1 MSKQDFITA
10 AANHLADIEE
20 ARKGNKIVVSDF
32 VSKDADGNTYQ
43 YVDVVM
49 EGGGVLGLALVG
61 YLYAL
66 ERAGIRFLSIGGT
79 SAGSIVALLTAAAG
93 KPHEAR
99 VDKLIE
105 VMANMPVASFQDG
118 DDDAREFIDWLM
130 NDSAKLFKP
139 GISFSEIGAWTSGI
153 SKTLQVRDNFKE
165 DLGLCEGEAFKN
177 WVSKQLTQFGIS
189 STKSLLE
196 RIQPGAGLLSYVGRE
211 PDPGDRKARIKANL
225 CLVASDLTTERKVCF
240 PNDNV
245 IYFDDPD
252 NVPPAEYVRASMSV
266 PFFFHPKRCP
276 IPGNSNTSVTWG
288 KLVPDGESR
297 ARKYKTSWPPKE
309 CILVDGG
316 IMSNFPIDAFHSKT
330 RVPSCPTFGIKLEV
344 DRPYTEIDSPVDLLL
359 QLFNGARHCR
369 DNDFIEQNPDFN
381 KLVQSIDTGNHN
393 WLNFNISQKDQIDLF
408 KRGVEAAKQFL
419 LGDGTGR
426 KAFDWANYKEI
437 RRGIAKA
444 QNASENAVAN
454 T

>member
-10 AANHLADIEE
+10 AANHLAEIEE
-20 ARKGNKIVVSDF
+20 ARKGKQIVVSDF

-99 VDKLIE
+99 IEKLIE
-105 VMANMPVASFQDG
+105 VMAKMPVASFQDG
-118 DDDAREFIDWLM
+118 DDDAREFIDWLK
-130 NDSAKLFKP
+130 DETDKLFQP
-139 GISFSEIGAWTSGI
+139 GISFSEIGAWVSGI
-153 SKTLQVRDNFKE
+153 SKILQVRDNFKK
-165 DLGLCEGEAFKN
+165 DLGLCKGEAFKN

-189 STKSLLE
+189 STRSLME
-196 RIQPGAGLLSYVGRE
+196 KIQPGPGEISYVGNE
-211 PDPGDRKARIKANL
+211 PDPAARLARLKASL

-240 PNDNV
+240 PNDTAL
-245 IYFDDPD
+245 YFDDPY
-252 NVPPAEYVRASMSV
+252 NVSPAEYVRASMSV
-266 PFFFHPKRCP
+266 PFFFHPKRCSVP
-276 IPGNSNTSVTWG
+276 SSQETSVRWG
-288 KLVPDGESR
+288 QVVTDGESR
-297 ARKYKTSWPPKE
+297 AQKYGANWPPKE
-309 CILVDGG
+309 CVLVDGG
-316 IMSNFPIDAFHSKT
+316 IMSNFPIDAFHAKT
-330 RVPSCPTFGIKLEV
+330 RVPSCPTFGVKLEV
-344 DRPYTEIDSPVDLLL
+344 DRPYTEIDSPVDLLF

-419 LGDGTGR
+419 LGDGSGR
-426 KAFDWANYKEI
+426 SAFDWANYKEI
-437 RRGIAKA
+437 RRGIAEA
-444 QNASENAVAN
+444 ENASATGVAN
-454 T
+454 A